1 MLGHSQAPHT
11 VPSRGSRRALWRFMS
26 STKFRMLSSPIAGR
40 KFWRDY
46 NVEEHANGSHSTCL
60 THHSRHWRNSRL
72 RFI

>member
-46 NVEEHANGSHSTCL
+46 NV
-60 THHSRHWRNSRL
+60 
-72 RFI
+72 